1 MIESII
7 TDYEGRKLVKFA
19 RQTVDSYLSKRDFK
33 NYANLTDIKAGAF
46 VSLFRYNNFG
56 PLELR
61 GCIGFPYHMGPL
73 SDNIKVASIA
83 AATRDPRFAELTVS
97 ELSEIIFEVSI
108 LTYPSEIVVKN
119 PEEYLF
125 RIKIGSDGLILH
137 WEYGSGLLLPQVPLE
152 YNWNVEQ
159 FLIHLSS
166 KAGGSPDLWRSPST
180 RIYKFQALVFK
191 EVKPNG
197 DIVKVNFES

>member
-33 NYANLTDIKAGAF
+33 NCANLTDIKAGAF
-46 VSLFRYNNFG
+46 VSLFRYNNLG

-61 GCIGFPYHMGPL
+61 GCIGFPYPTGPL
-73 SDNIKVASIA
+73 SDNIKEASI
-83 AATRDPRFAELTVS
+83 AATRDPRFTELTVS
-97 ELSEIIFEVSI
+97 ELSEIIFEISI
-108 LTYPSEIVVKN
+108 LTNPSEIVVQN

-152 YNWNVEQ
+152 YDWNVEQ
-159 FLIHLSS
+159 FLIHLCS

-180 RIYKFQALVFK
+180 KIYKFQAIVFK
-191 EVKPNG
+191 ELKPNG
-197 DIVKVNFES
+197 DIVKVNFGS